1 MLLSLIY
8 FLPCIVSLL
17 WFASFILKK
26 KTYRQR
32 IFCYAE
38 GISIAFYAILGI
50 YLFPDIDY
58 ETMVR
63 MESVSI
69 PLTILFTAF
78 LAAYMYMHCFG
89 KKMNDKLF
97 FLLIIPAIVVAVAV
111 NLLCHIVGFEKAAEI
126 SRQYASP
133 EGLVG
138 ELNTSVNQ
146 LYCFFTYN
154 VFVVLGATYI
164 SLLYAGC
171 FATMYRQGYR
181 FGDITRFF
189 FRGKATSYSRVIAF
203 LYIVE
208 LSLMIPPICLGGV
221 FISNNIYLGIFL
233 TVALAITKH
242 LIAFVEFYSDQEKPV
257 TLYELSHLTLF
268 SGAGEDSLQL
278 SLRESLTTEESE
290 NENVPTPAQMKMDK
304 RLEQF
309 RELMEVKQVWRDEEL
324 TSASLCDMMN
334 IGKTTLSAMISQ
346 QYDSTFRDIIN
357 NYRIEAAKRYML
369 DHPKATQETVAQ
381 ECGFRTAQYF
391 NTQFKKAVGETPAMW
406 LASNVTTDVE

>member
-1 MLLSLIY
+1 M
-8 FLPCIVSLL
+8 
-17 WFASFILKK
+17 KK

-38 GISIAFYAILGI
+38 GISIAFYAILAI

-58 ETMVR
+58 KTMVR
-63 MESVSI
+63 MEAISI
-69 PLTILFTAF
+69 PLSILFPAF
-78 LAAYMYMHCFG
+78 LAAYMYLHCFG
-89 KKMNDKLF
+89 KKMNDKLM

-126 SRQYASP
+126 SRQFASP
-133 EGLVG
+133 EGLV
-138 ELNTSVNQ
+138 EEFNTSVNH

-154 VFVVLGATYI
+154 VFVVLGATYV

-189 FRGKATSYSRVIAF
+189 FRGRATSYSRVIAF

-208 LSLMIPPICLGGV
+208 LTLMIPPICLGGV
-221 FISNNIYLGIFL
+221 FISNHIYLGVFL
-233 TVALAITKH
+233 SVALAITKH

-268 SGAGEDSLQL
+268 SEEDEDPLQPY
-278 SLRESLTTEESE
+278 LREEIITEEPE
-290 NENVPTPAQMKMDK
+290 NKNIPTPAQIKMDK

-309 RELMEVKQVWRDEEL
+309 RELMEVEQVWRDEEL
-324 TSASLCDMMN
+324 TSASLCEMMN

-346 QYDSTFRDIIN
+346 QYDTTFRDIIN
-357 NYRIEAAKRYML
+357 NYRIEAAKHYMQA
-369 DHPKATQETVAQ
+369 HPKATQETIAQ
-381 ECGFRTAQYF
+381 HCGFRNAQYF
-391 NTQFKKAVGETPAMW
+391 NTQFKKVVGETPTMW
-406 LASNVTTDVE
+406 LTRNGSDSAE